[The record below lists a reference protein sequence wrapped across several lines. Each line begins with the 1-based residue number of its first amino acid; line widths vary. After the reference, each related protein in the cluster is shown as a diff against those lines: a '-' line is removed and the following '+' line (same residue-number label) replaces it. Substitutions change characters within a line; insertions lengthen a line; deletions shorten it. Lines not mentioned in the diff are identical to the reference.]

1 MVGTGVDGPKT
12 GRADPGRALRL
23 VSTRLPQVRDGV
35 ARLFERDGE
44 FRDLCGRYAATLAAP
59 GAEDFFLE
67 GELLVYL
74 AEHQPVSS

>member
-1 MVGTGVDGPKT
+1 MGRRKA
-12 GRADPGRALRL
+12 GRAHPGRAALRL

-44 FRDLCGRYAATLAAP
+44 FRALCDRYAAASGGRLR
-59 GAEDFFLE
+59 FRLE

-74 AEHQPVSS
+74 AEHQPPSP